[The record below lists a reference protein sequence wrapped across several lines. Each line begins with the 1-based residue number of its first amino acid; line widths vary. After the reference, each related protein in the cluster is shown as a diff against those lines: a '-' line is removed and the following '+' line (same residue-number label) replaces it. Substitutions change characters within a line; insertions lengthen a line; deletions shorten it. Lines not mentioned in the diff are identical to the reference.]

1 MRAIKNLANVTEGL
15 WAGGAGI
22 KKVPLCYSLFPMDLL
37 VSLGDWEEGKKEHA
51 GDDTCKR

>member
-1 MRAIKNLANVTEGL
+1 MTEGL
-15 WAGGAGI
+15 WAGGGGVGI

-37 VSLGDWEEGKKEHA
+37 VSLGDWGEGKKEHA